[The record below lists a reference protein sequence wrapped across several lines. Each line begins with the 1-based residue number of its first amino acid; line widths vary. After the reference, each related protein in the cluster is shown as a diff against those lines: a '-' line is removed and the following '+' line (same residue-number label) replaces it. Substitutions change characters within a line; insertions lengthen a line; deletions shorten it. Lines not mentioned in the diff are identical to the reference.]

1 MTRQI
6 IIDHVAMLLKSR
18 LVEQDNL
25 VEDVFNYIPSN
36 PEGISP
42 FVAIAARGSQR
53 PKLTSARRELHVNV
67 IIYIYVL
74 FTHTAGDIVES
85 ESWAAINS
93 IEQAIAETLAAN
105 KRAEGIWYNLDWA
118 DFSSID
124 LLVLDNQGYL
134 LESILTRITANT

>member
-6 IIDHVAMLLKSR
+6 VIDHIAMLLKSR
-18 LVEQDNL
+18 LVDQDNL
-25 VEDVFNYIPSN
+25 VEDVFNYVPSN

-42 FVAIAARGSQR
+42 FVAIASRGSQR
-53 PKLTSARRELHVNV
+53 PKLTSARRELNINV

-74 FTHTAGDIVES
+74 FTHTVGDIVEA
-85 ESWAAINS
+85 ESWTAINN

-105 KRAEGIWYNLDWA
+105 QRAEGIWYNLDWP

-134 LESILTRITANT
+134 LESILTRIAANT